1 MEDLTNKSFDVNE
14 RFGEIEEISNSQM
27 TGL

>member
-14 RFGEIEEISNSQM
+14 RFGEIEEISNSQI